1 MGSEQKVSIMESMR
15 DLSSALWS
23 LRTNQE
29 AARLL
34 RTSLSLLRCFLFF
47 DICYLIGGI
56 TLISMALSNQMEDRD
71 NRMVLAGG
79 LLTLFGSLS
88 AMCNSLASHGVRT
101 WRRGFLLPWL
111 LFFLLVLA
119 FLFLHL
125 AQVFYRYHFNLHWEH
140 LFLFL
145 ATYCLFSCWRHIHKQ
160 YLMMAF
166 PRPEQVIVDVESV
179 VRDYLRPA
187 TAHSPPGDLPPK
199 YEEVQAAASQ
209 IAEEEAPPPQYDE
222 SMTLASNVVPR
233 NNTSSSLPPT
243 SATPAVP
250 VPTSAS

>member
-1 MGSEQKVSIMESMR
+1 MGSEQQVVRMDTVR

-23 LRTNQE
+23 LRTSQE

-56 TLISMALSNQMEDRD
+56 TLISMALSNQVNDQE
-71 NRMVLAGG
+71 NRMVFAGG

-88 AMCNSLASHGVRT
+88 AMCNSLASHGLRT
-101 WRRGFLLPWL
+101 WRRAFLLPWL
-111 LFFLLVLA
+111 LFFLL
-119 FLFLHL
+119 L
-125 AQVFYRYHFNLHWEH
+125 AQVFYEHHLRLKWEH

-160 YLMMAF
+160 YLVMAF
-166 PRPEQVIVDVESV
+166 PRPEQVVVDVESV

-187 TAHSPPGDLPPK
+187 TAHSPAGDLPPK
-199 YEEVQAAASQ
+199 YEEVQAAAAQ
-209 IAEEEAPPPQYDE
+209 GNEEEAPPQYDE
-222 SMTLASNVVPR
+222 SMTMGSNLTSTNSNMTSTSPSSTTTPVV
-233 NNTSSSLPPT
+233 
-243 SATPAVP
+243 A
-250 VPTSAS
+250 

>member
-1 MGSEQKVSIMESMR
+1 MGEQQVVRMDTVR

-23 LRTNQE
+23 LRTSQE

-56 TLISMALSNQMEDRD
+56 TLISMALSNQVNDQE
-71 NRMVLAGG
+71 NRMVFAGG

-88 AMCNSLASHGVRT
+88 AMCNRLAKVISKNKNLFLSRFYIFFFSLASHGLRT
-101 WRRGFLLPWL
+101 WRRAFLLPWL
-111 LFFLLVLA
+111 LLFLL
-119 FLFLHL
+119 L
-125 AQVFYRYHFNLHWEH
+125 AQVFYEHHLRLKWEH

-160 YLMMAF
+160 YLVMAF
-166 PRPEQVIVDVESV
+166 PRPEQVVVDVESV

-199 YEEVQAAASQ
+199 YEEVQAASSQ
-209 IAEEEAPPPQYDE
+209 IAEE
-222 SMTLASNVVPR
+222 
-233 NNTSSSLPPT
+233 
-243 SATPAVP
+243 
-250 VPTSAS
+250 

>member
-1 MGSEQKVSIMESMR
+1 MGSEQQVATMDTVR

-23 LRTNQE
+23 LRTSQE

-47 DICYLIGGI
+47 DICHLIGGI
-56 TLISMALSNQMEDRD
+56 TLISMALSNQVNDQE
-71 NRMVLAGG
+71 NRMVFAGG

-88 AMCNSLASHGVRT
+88 AMCNSLASHGLRT
-101 WRRGFLLPWL
+101 WRRAFLLPWL
-111 LFFLLVLA
+111 LFFLL
-119 FLFLHL
+119 
-125 AQVFYRYHFNLHWEH
+125 AQVFYEHHLRLKWEH

-160 YLMMAF
+160 YLVMAF
-166 PRPEQVIVDVESV
+166 PRPEQVVVDVESV

-199 YEEVQAAASQ
+199 YEEVQAASSQ

-233 NNTSSSLPPT
+233 NNSTLSSLPPT

-250 VPTSAS
+250 MPTSASQ

>member
-1 MGSEQKVSIMESMR
+1 MGSEQQVATMDTVR

-23 LRTNQE
+23 LRTSQE

-56 TLISMALSNQMEDRD
+56 TLISMALSNQVKDQD
-71 NRMVLAGG
+71 NRMVFAGG

-88 AMCNSLASHGVRT
+88 AMCNSLASHGLRT
-101 WRRGFLLPWL
+101 WRRAFLLPWL

-125 AQVFYRYHFNLHWEH
+125 AQVFYQYHLRLKWER

-160 YLMMAF
+160 YLVMAF
-166 PRPEQVIVDVESV
+166 PDRSRSSSTSSPLSEITCGRPLLTRLLEICHPSMRRCRQLQ
-179 VRDYLRPA
+179 LRSRKRRHLHRS
-187 TAHSPPGDLPPK
+187 TTSMLN
-199 YEEVQAAASQ
+199 VWM
-209 IAEEEAPPPQYDE
+209 E
-222 SMTLASNVVPR
+222 SMRVRMAQ
-233 NNTSSSLPPT
+233 
-243 SATPAVP
+243 
-250 VPTSAS
+250 